1 VDYRPL
7 GYQYRVLRSEKERIA
22 VLGGV
27 GVGKTDCGSVF
38 TLVRA
43 KEAPEGVY
51 GIIAANTYQQLIDVT
66 IRNFFKNLDAWGVP
80 HLPKQLPGSSRPF
93 TVRVWNGAR
102 WVEHMCR
109 SLDAHENLSGLEAG
123 YWWCD
128 EAWQT
133 TRAAIDTLLA
143 RDRDKRMPRNQGLFT
158 TTLDEP
164 TSWMYE
170 TFVERFDERLMD
182 VIYAPTWLNAKN
194 LPEGYIRRLKA
205 MYSTRMYQRMV
216 EAKWVTL
223 ASGQVYYAFDRKVH
237 VQAHAEF
244 DPHLPILW
252 THDFNIGQNKPMS
265 SALCQIRR
273 AIGKDGWRPELVVF
287 DEIVSD
293 SSDTNDIIAEFRAR
307 GWQDKLKT
315 KHAVWIYGD
324 ASGRA
329 HDTRSRTSDYKILA
343 DAGFVQQRVPL
354 SNPPVRDRHNSA
366 NALLRNAAGDVRC
379 YIHPRCTT
387 LAKGLETVR
396 TKQGAQYVEEQTRE
410 AHVSCAWGYL
420 VQAEFSA
427 TGPRAGEMELPV

>member
-1 VDYRPL
+1 MDYRPL
-7 GYQYRVLRSEKERIA
+7 GYQYRIFRSPKERLFI
-22 VLGGV
+22 GGGI
-27 GVGKTDCGSVF
+27 GVGKTDTGSVW
-38 TLVRA
+38 TLMRA
-43 KEAPEGVY
+43 KQAPGDVF
-51 GIIAANTYQQLIDVT
+51 GIIAAHTYQQLIDVT
-66 IRNFFKNLDAWGVP
+66 VRNFFKNLDNWGIP
-80 HLPKQLPGSSRPF
+80 HLPKALPGSSRPF
-93 TVRVWNGAR
+93 TVRVWNGSR
-102 WVEHMCR
+102 WVDHLCR
-109 SLDAHENLSGLEAG
+109 SLDSPENLSGLEAG

-128 EAWQT
+128 EAWQA
-133 TRAAIDTLLA
+133 TREAVDILLA
-143 RDRDKRMPRNQGLFT
+143 RDRDKRMHNQGLFT
-158 TTLDEP
+158 TTLYEP

-170 TFVERFDERLMD
+170 TFVERFDERLME

-194 LPEGYIRRLKA
+194 LPDGYIRRMKA
-205 MYSTRMYQRMV
+205 MYSVRQYQRMI

-237 VQAHAEF
+237 VQQHAEF

-287 DEIVSD
+287 DELVLD
-293 SSDTNDIIAEFRAR
+293 SSDTSDSIAEFRAR

-354 SNPPVRDRHNSA
+354 ANPQIRTRHNST
-366 NALLRNAAGDVRC
+366 NALLKNAAGDVRC
-379 YIHPRCTT
+379 YVHPRCTT

-396 TKQGAQYVEEQTRE
+396 VKKGAQYVEEQTRE
-410 AHVSCAWGYL
+410 SHITCSLGYL
-420 VQAEFSA
+420 IEAEFPSA
-427 TGPRAGEMELPV
+427 GPRGGSMELPI